1 MTRQRGSIALYLLFS
16 IAAAVATGYGA
27 YRVIRTQRLES
38 EAAEALA
45 AARRPPRANVAPP
58 PGPTVPLA
66 TPAEVP
72 PEVPIDEEMVV
83 EPTDSAEAR
92 AVDPDAFA
100 DPAKD
105 TVVYGTPGV
114 SGGLTAAAVER
125 TVMRYSVRI
134 ERCLRKTREQYRVRR
149 GTVRTT
155 VDVDAQGRVLV
166 VTAKLDNA
174 HHILGDCVL
183 DVFRRLRFDATSDG
197 GEARIVYPI
206 VFAPANGGDAGD
218 PMPTPAPGAAG
229 CDEVSCVLDNYAGA
243 CCEKFRRPD
252 R

>member
-1 MTRQRGSIALYLLFS
+1 MTRQRGSIVLYLLFS
-16 IAAAVATGYGA
+16 LAAAIATGYGA
-27 YRVIRTQRLES
+27 YRVIRTQRLER
-38 EAAEALA
+38 EAAAAHA
-45 AARRPPRANVAPP
+45 AATRPPRASVAPAQEPSSPTEVP
-58 PGPTVPLA
+58 P
-66 TPAEVP
+66 EVP

-114 SGGLTAAAVER
+114 TGGLTAASVER
-125 TVMRYSVRI
+125 TVMRYSARI
-134 ERCLRKTREQYRVRR
+134 ERCLRKAREQYRVRR
-149 GTVRTT
+149 GTVRAA
-155 VDVDAQGRVLV
+155 VDVDAQGRVLS

-174 HHILGDCVL
+174 EEVLGDCVI

-197 GEARIVYPI
+197 GRARIVYPI

-218 PMPTPAPGAAG
+218 PMPTPPATAG

-243 CCEKFRRPD
+243 CCEKFKRPD

>member
-16 IAAAVATGYGA
+16 IAAAIATGYGT
-27 YRVIRTQRLES
+27 YRVIRQYRLETD
-38 EAAEALA
+38 AAEALA
-45 AARRPPRANVAPP
+45 AATRPPRATVADPPTPLPP
-58 PGPTVPLA
+58 PKVPS
-66 TPAEVP
+66 EVP
-72 PEVPIDEEMVV
+72 VEEELAV

-92 AVDPDAFA
+92 AVDPEPFE

-125 TVMRYSVRI
+125 TVMRYAARI

-149 GTVRTT
+149 GTVRMTT
-155 VDVDAQGRVLV
+155 DVDAQGKVLL

-174 HHILGDCVL
+174 EQLLGDCMV

-197 GEARIVYPI
+197 GPARIVYPI
-206 VFAPANGGDAGD
+206 VFAPANGGDAGE
-218 PMPTPAPGAAG
+218 PMPTSAAGG
-229 CDEVSCVLDNYAGA
+229 CDEVSCVLDNYTGA
-243 CCEKFRRPD
+243 CCEKFKRAGR
-252 R
+252 